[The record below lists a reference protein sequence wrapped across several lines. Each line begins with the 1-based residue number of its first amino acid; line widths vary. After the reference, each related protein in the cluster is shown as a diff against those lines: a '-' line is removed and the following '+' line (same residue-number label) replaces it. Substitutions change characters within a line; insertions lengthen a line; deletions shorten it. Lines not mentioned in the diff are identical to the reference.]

1 MDNKAMF
8 KLSYGLFVLT
18 ANENGFDN
26 GCIINT
32 CGQVTTTPNRISIAV
47 NKLNKTHDMIH
58 TTGVFNV
65 SIISEAAKFE
75 VFTRFGFQSGKDL
88 NKFAD
93 MDKNCFDRAENGVV
107 YINEAGGMNAYISG
121 KVVQE
126 IDLGTH
132 TMFIADVTDAVV
144 LNAQIPSATYNY
156 YQSNIKPR
164 PQFQAKP
171 AAPAGGDSAPAET
184 TDSTASLASGS
195 SAQATTNGSCTV
207 GAAPKKYKW
216 VCVVCGYVY
225 EGDPIPADFIC
236 PICKHGASDFER
248 VEA

>member
-75 VFTRFGFQSGKDL
+75 VFTRFGFQSGKDV

-171 AAPAGGDSAPAET
+171 ASPAGDSAPAGT
-184 TDSTASLASGS
+184 TGSTASLASGS
-195 SAQATTNGSCTV
+195 SAQAATNGSCTV